1 MAYCLKALFYI
12 YTRIN
17 LNLDLIPNMDFNI
30 LYLFGKPIT
39 KTSRLQRNFEQI
51 FFGTNAFKE
60 KIAHFQ
66 FFLKTHLG
74 VENFRNKYLD
84 F

>member
-1 MAYCLKALFYI
+1 
-12 YTRIN
+12 
-17 LNLDLIPNMDFNI
+17 MDFNI

-51 FFGTNAFKE
+51 FLAQTPLKR
-60 KIAHFQ
+60 KLHI
-66 FFLKTHLG
+66 FLKTHLG